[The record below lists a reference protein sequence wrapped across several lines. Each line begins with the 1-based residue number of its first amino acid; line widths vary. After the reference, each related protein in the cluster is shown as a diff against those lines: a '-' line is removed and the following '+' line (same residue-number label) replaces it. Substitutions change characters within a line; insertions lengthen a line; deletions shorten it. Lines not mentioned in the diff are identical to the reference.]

1 MLIYNGCGSF
11 VVEAILKM
19 DIKRGYIIVEEG
31 YQNQNIETINSC
43 IFPKTAEMD
52 SQAAFNSN
60 FVFVKKV
67 AT

>member
-1 MLIYNGCGSF
+1 MNVCLSEKVG
-11 VVEAILKM
+11 
-19 DIKRGYIIVEEG
+19 RGFIIVEEG
-31 YQNQNIETINSC
+31 FQNEKIETINSC
-43 IFPKTAEMD
+43 LFGFTAEKD